1 MGWLRDLWRLP
12 EYVKDANSD
21 PAYEKELSKKMKETE
36 IPPWKTARWMGML
49 RKWFAFSAGYC
60 YSVVDPRI
68 RIDFGRLRPDP
79 GGQK

>member
-1 MGWLRDLWRLP
+1 LFAGYFGVGWLRDLWRLP

-49 RKWFAFSAGYC
+49 RKCLGT
-60 YSVVDPRI
+60 
-68 RIDFGRLRPDP
+68 IDIKATCRH
-79 GGQK
+79 